1 MSVDVGV
8 SMSINIDWFGVTEGR
23 PHSVGGIYVTFN
35 NLHRS
40 LRYLQHNV
48 HLSQNTPGPKEPTTE
63 QLINLMM
70 PLYREAKELYGGVL
84 MMIPARQAVPAEVYG
99 GFEMRVCDLPGS
111 RKLEAFAAHNHKV
124 NPCYFCKIT
133 HDEINTQAAYDVD
146 NFVLRDEWEQIQHA
160 FAYRDASTAKARKA
174 IFEEH
179 GQRWS
184 QLFELPGW
192 MPSGCAIDFMHNFYL
207 GIAKEMYMAFLVRGH
222 LLNKD
227 MWHRLEEL
235 VNAVQWPS
243 GIGRL
248 PKNLGE
254 NHGFAKA
261 DQWRRW
267 VNIQCTILWSLWGDD
282 ADMIRSNAP
291 RPPRNAKDVEDFDR
305 SDLAEIYE
313 IFLFASVAERILASK
328 SISAEDVQRGHSYL
342 RRCCQRML
350 ALGIHLLPN
359 HHLAMHY
366 PEIFRL
372 FGPVYAWWLYAHER
386 FNGIQEKVRTNGK
399 GDGEMELTLT
409 RNWVAK
415 QRLHELL
422 VSLPHNATP
431 EERELIS
438 RVVSNDRAA
447 AGTLRTH
454 MLSQSAALSSV
465 KAPPRIKN
473 FSDLRRLPHPEVYKL
488 LFAFVRTVWPD
499 LPLADDLNVNP
510 RYTTFSSTSST
521 LVFPFISVDGTRYG
535 SIMDKRSSADRYAC
549 VDFGSA
555 RIPCRLLYHLEVCV
569 PGASESVFCSIV
581 QRLVADQNIP
591 VLPWSL
597 YATDLGVYVA
607 YAERFHDAEVIFS
620 EQLAAPVAIIP
631 IKSRILG
638 DTVPLWA
645 VHSFDRT
652 GIEPEDDWFN
662 ELIDELD
669 NITDPI

>member
-1 MSVDVGV
+1 
-8 SMSINIDWFGVTEGR
+8 
-23 PHSVGGIYVTFN
+23 
-35 NLHRS
+35 
-40 LRYLQHNV
+40 
-48 HLSQNTPGPKEPTTE
+48 
-63 QLINLMM
+63 
-70 PLYREAKELYGGVL
+70 
-84 MMIPARQAVPAEVYG
+84 MMIPARQAIPAEVYG

-111 RKLEAFAAHNHKV
+111 RKLEAFAAHNHKA

-146 NFVLRDEWEQIQHA
+146 NFVLRDEWEQICHA
-160 FAYRDASTAKARKA
+160 FAYRDATTAKARKA

-227 MWHRLEEL
+227 MWRRLEEL
-235 VNAVQWPS
+235 VNAIQWPS

-282 ADMIRSNAP
+282 TDMIRRNAP
-291 RPPRNAKDVEDFDR
+291 QPPRNAKDVEDFDR
-305 SDLAEIYE
+305 SDLTEIYE
-313 IFLFASVAERILASK
+313 VFLFASVAERILASK
-328 SISAEDVQRGHSYL
+328 SISAEDVRRGHSYL
-342 RRCCQRML
+342 RRCCHRML

-386 FNGIQEKVRTNGK
+386 FNGMQEKVRTNGK

-422 VSLPHNATP
+422 VSLPHDATP

-447 AGTLRTH
+447 GTLRTH
-454 MLSQSAALSSV
+454 MLSHSAALSSI

-473 FSDLRRLPHPEVYKL
+473 FSDLRYLPHPGVYKL

-510 RYTTFSSTSST
+510 QYTTFSSTSST
-521 LVFPFISVDGTRYG
+521 RVFPFISVDGTRYG

-555 RIPCRLLYHLEVCV
+555 RIPCRVLYHLE
-569 PGASESVFCSIV
+569 
-581 QRLVADQNIP
+581 RLVANQDIP
-591 VLPWSL
+591 VFPWSL

-607 YAERFHDAEVIFS
+607 YAEQFHDAEVIVS

-631 IKSRILG
+631 IKSRTLG
-638 DTVPLWA
+638 DDVPLWA

-662 ELIDELD
+662 ELADELD
-669 NITDPI
+669 SITN